1 MSGYR
6 AREARDAY
14 GDRIA
19 AECEQAAPR
28 HPSAGRRHSE
38 NAVAVAHLPLDHPH
52 AWAAGGQAEC
62 QVVREAEGDPVGGE
76 DAAPLL
82 DLVAEVLLAVEIHLL
97 ASDRPILLDHPGPLA
112 RYERIDLL
120 TRLRDPVGRRGRCPA
135 MLVLAAGDEQS
146 DLPLIDG
153 REVPLITSGQRARV
167 SLTWVENQHRAA
179 I

>member
-1 MSGYR
+1 MPTETGSR
-6 AREARDAY
+6 
-14 GDRIA
+14 
-19 AECEQAAPR
+19 
-28 HPSAGRRHSE
+28 PSASR
-38 NAVAVAHLPLDHPH
+38 PLH
-52 AWAAGGQAEC
+52 AIQVQGDATVKMPSRSPISRSTTPTPGPPGARPSARSSARLRAIRSAA
-62 QVVREAEGDPVGGE
+62 RTRP
-76 DAAPLL
+76 PLL
-82 DLVAEVLLAVEIHLL
+82 YLVAEVLLAVEIHLL